1 MYAPYIYICP
11 HSRRSLLTVRY
22 LTSTLEQYLRALL
35 HQASNPTH
43 PANVPLLTYR
53 AACGGCSQRAT
64 TCRPRCLPLRSM
76 WTRPASNPHPN
87 PNPSRN
93 PSPSPNAHPAPNQA
107 RTARDRPAMCM
118 AGPSP
123 PWPMQ
128 PLPRLSS
135 RPARNPYPSPSPSP
149 SPRPSGNHTATVT
162 PQAAGRWGLTTRLEC
177 NYREMLPL

>member
-1 MYAPYIYICP
+1 MLYDGWESDICP

-76 WTRPASNPHPN
+76 WTRPSSNPNPN
-87 PNPSRN
+87 PNPSH
-93 PSPSPNAHPAPNQA
+93 SPY
-107 RTARDRPAMCM
+107 
-118 AGPSP
+118 
-123 PWPMQ
+123 
-128 PLPRLSS
+128 
-135 RPARNPYPSPSPSP
+135 PYPSPSPSP
-149 SPRPSGNHTATVT
+149 SPT
-162 PQAAGRWGLTTRLEC
+162 LTLA
-177 NYREMLPL
+177 LALALALALD